1 MLKYKNFI
9 LISFLILSINLT
21 AQNHKFYSAHKAQKD
36 FYDALE
42 FTTDKQYDDYNGFKL
57 MPKNKAANASNCN
70 LNKMVFGWF
79 PYWQGSTYLNFEWD
93 KLSDLSYFAYD
104 VDASTGNATSTHNW
118 STAAVVDTALA
129 HGVRV
134 NLCATL
140 FSDHSTFFGSSSAQQ
155 TLIDNLITLVQN
167 RNANGVNID
176 FEGVPSS
183 QSTNLSNFMTN
194 LCNQMHSQIPGSQVS
209 LCLYA
214 VDWGN
219 VFDFSVL
226 DQYVDYYTIMGYDY
240 YYGGSSTAGPTSQLY
255 TMASFDYNLSNTITS
270 YINRG
275 ASRSKLILGLPY
287 YGFRW
292 QTQSSSVPSSTTSS
306 GSAVTITTVKN
317 NSSGNYNNPA
327 IEPNSLSKYYVYND
341 GNWNQCW
348 VDDEETMKYKYQL
361 VLQQDIAGIGIWA
374 LGYDDGYTEMWDLLE
389 QYFTDCGSVAC
400 SDTIYDLGGPNHNYY
415 NNENFTY
422 TIAPTGATGLTLNFL
437 SFETE
442 AGYDTLWIY
451 DGNSTASPLIGA
463 YTGTNSPGLISA
475 SGNSLTI
482 KFYSDNATTA
492 PGWTAVWH
500 CLTDNIN
507 PITSVNANNW
517 ETQNFTA
524 NFTDTDNIQVADKFY
539 QVLDNQSGSEWQA
552 NTLNGFLNDNFED
565 SISQPW
571 VNIDGTWSINTH
583 HLYQSDEALSNTNF
597 YIDVKQDTGEKILYH
612 WQMNIGG
619 TGTNRRAGLHFF
631 CDSADQTN
639 RHNSYMIYFRVDDDK
654 VQLYKYIDNVY
665 SLLTNDNLV
674 VDADVW
680 YDYKVML
687 NTQTGNI
694 KVFRNNILVSEYT
707 DANPLTVGNSIS
719 LRTGNCT
726 AYYDNVKIYKQRT
739 NSELISVGNLNSDV
753 RYQNASPLTPACR
766 VKSIITD
773 QANNFSTLEGTDVN
787 IDWTNPSNVS
797 LINDGISTDIDT
809 ATTNTQLTANWQAA
823 IDTNSGIS
831 TYLLALGS
839 TAGDSDIVSF
849 TQTGNVTN
857 YTLTGLNLTYGN
869 TYYFTVKAIN
879 GAGLRSLANTTSDGV
894 YIKSPNAAPT
904 ASFTV
909 LNTDV
914 CSGTDVLF
922 YNTSTN
928 ASLCQWFFDGG
939 TPATSTDCNPTVIYD
954 TAGVYQVKLVVSNSF
969 GSDSVIYNNYINVE
983 QSPVAYFTYSPT
995 NGGIP
1000 LTVYFTNSSDFANSY
1015 FWNFG
1020 DGMTSTDYNP
1030 YHIYYSTGNYNVSL
1044 IAYNTNCSDTF
1055 AVNNA
1060 IDITTDIADNNLNDG
1075 IIIYPNPASTYVQ
1088 IESKKFKVKSYE
1100 VYNVYGQNVK
1110 QLKTCDSK
1118 FIIKV
1123 ADLSKGIYFIKLQ
1136 TEQGVL
1142 IRKFIKN

>member
-1 MLKYKNFI
+1 
-9 LISFLILSINLT
+9 
-21 AQNHKFYSAHKAQKD
+21 
-36 FYDALE
+36 
-42 FTTDKQYDDYNGFKL
+42 
-57 MPKNKAANASNCN
+57 
-70 LNKMVFGWF
+70 
-79 PYWQGSTYLNFEWD
+79 
-93 KLSDLSYFAYD
+93 
-104 VDASTGNATSTHNW
+104 
-118 STAAVVDTALA
+118 
-129 HGVRV
+129 
-134 NLCATL
+134 
-140 FSDHSTFFGSSSAQQ
+140 
-155 TLIDNLITLVQN
+155 

-183 QSTNLSNFMTN
+183 QSANLSNFMTN
-194 LCNQMHSQIPGSQVS
+194 LCTQMHSQIPGSQVS
-209 LCLYA
+209 ICLYA

-255 TMASFDYNLSNTITS
+255 TMASFDYNLSNTITN
-270 YINRG
+270 YIHRG
-275 ASRSKLILGLPY
+275 ASRNKLILGLPY

-292 QTQSSSVPSSTTSS
+292 QTDASTVPANTTSS

-317 NSSGNYNNPA
+317 NSSGNYSNPA
-327 IEPNSLSKYYVYND
+327 IEHNSLSKYYVYND

-374 LGYDDGYTEMWDLLE
+374 LGYDDGYTDMWDLLE

-442 AGYDTLWIY
+442 TGYDTLWIY
-451 DGNSTASPLIGA
+451 DGNSVASPLIGV
-463 YTGTNSPGLISA
+463 YTGTTSPGLISA

-482 KFYSDNATTA
+482 RFKSDNATTA
-492 PGWTAVWH
+492 SGWTAVWH

-507 PITSVNANNW
+507 PTTAVNANNW
-517 ETQNFTA
+517 ETQDFIA
-524 NFTDTDNIQVADKFY
+524 NFTDTDNIQVADRFY
-539 QVLDNQSGSEWQA
+539 QVLENQSGSEWKA
-552 NTLNGFLNDNFED
+552 NTANGFFNDNFED

-571 VNIDGTWSINTH
+571 TNIDGTWSINNY
-583 HLYQSDEALSNTNF
+583 HLYQSDESLSNTNF
-597 YIDVKQDTGEKILYH
+597 YIDVKQDTGKKILYH
-612 WQMNIGG
+612 WQMNIDG

-639 RHNSYMIYFRVDDDK
+639 RNNSYMVYFRVDNSK
-654 VQLYKYIDNVY
+654 VQLYKYVNNVY
-665 SLLTNDNLV
+665 TLLTNDNLAV
-674 VDADVW
+674 NANVW
-680 YDYKVML
+680 YDYKVIF

-694 KVFRNNILVSEYT
+694 KVFQNNILVSEYT
-707 DANPLTVGNSIS
+707 DTNPLTTGNSIS

-726 AYYDNVKIYKQRT
+726 AYYDNVKVYKQRT
-739 NSELISVGNLNSDV
+739 NQELISVGNSNSDV
-753 RYQNASPLTPACR
+753 RYQNASPTTPACR
-766 VKSIITD
+766 IKSIITD
-773 QANNFSTLEGTDVN
+773 QANNFSTLEGTNVN

-797 LINDGISTDIDT
+797 LINDGISSDIDT

-857 YTLTGLNLTYGN
+857 YTFNGLNLTYGN
-869 TYYFTVKAIN
+869 TYYFTIKAIN
-879 GAGLRSLANTTSDGV
+879 GAGLRSFANTTSDGV

-909 LNTDV
+909 LNTNV
-914 CSGTDVLF
+914 CSGEDVLF

-928 ASLCQWFFDGG
+928 TSNCQWFFDGG
-939 TPATSTDCNPTVIYD
+939 TPATSTDCNPTVSYD
-954 TAGVYQVKLVVSNSF
+954 TAGTYQVKLVVSNSF
-969 GSDSVIYNNYINVE
+969 GADSITYNNYITVE

-995 NGGIP
+995 TGGIP
-1000 LTVYFTNSSDFANSY
+1000 LTVYFSNNSTFASSY

-1020 DGMTSTDYNP
+1020 DGMTSTDSNP
-1030 YHIYYSTGNYNVSL
+1030 YHTYYSTGNYNINL
-1044 IAYNTNCSDTF
+1044 IAYNVNCSDTF
-1055 AVNNA
+1055 AINNA
-1060 IDITTDIADNNLNDG
+1060 VYITTNIANNNFKDE
-1075 IIIYPNPASTYVQ
+1075 IIIYPNPTSLYLQ
-1088 IESKKFKVKSYE
+1088 IDSKKLNIKNYTI
-1100 VYNVYGQNVK
+1100 YDVYGRIAQ
-1110 QLKTCDSK
+1110 Q
-1118 FIIKV
+1118 F
-1123 ADLSKGIYFIKLQ
+1123 
-1136 TEQGVL
+1136 
-1142 IRKFIKN
+1142 KNQI